1 MLEIATECV
10 MEEVLLETTTCVE
23 KIVQEEWE
31 MAVVDYAECKF
42 NFTSKVTDLQKE
54 LTDCRTKRTIANV
67 RVHIE
72 RVIGNIR
79 QKYPILQNTLP
90 IHFVHKRDGE
100 DTPL

>member
-1 MLEIATECV
+1 MQRVSLISLVKSLT
-10 MEEVLLETTTCVE
+10 
-23 KIVQEEWE
+23 
-31 MAVVDYAECKF
+31 YR
-42 NFTSKVTDLQKE
+42 E

-67 RVHIE
+67 RIHVE
-72 RVIGNIR
+72 RIIGNVR